1 MLELVNGQPPNL
13 NQPIDL
19 VCLHILAMAAPEI
32 DEKVWS
38 ADMRDFL
45 KICLIKDPVLRA
57 GREELLSHPF
67 IKAESSLEEIDS
79 ARQEFLALLLP
90 FRKEKAFKAESEGE
104 AVLVMERVAK

>member
-19 VCLHILAMAAPEI
+19 VCLHILALAAPEI
-32 DEKVWS
+32 DENVWS

-57 GREELLSHPF
+57 GTEELLNHPF
-67 IKAESSLEEIDS
+67 IKAESSLEDIEN
-79 ARQEFLALLLP
+79 AKQEFLALLLP
-90 FRKEKAFKAESEGE
+90 YRKEKAFNAEIEGE
-104 AVLVMERVAK
+104 TVLVMDTAGK